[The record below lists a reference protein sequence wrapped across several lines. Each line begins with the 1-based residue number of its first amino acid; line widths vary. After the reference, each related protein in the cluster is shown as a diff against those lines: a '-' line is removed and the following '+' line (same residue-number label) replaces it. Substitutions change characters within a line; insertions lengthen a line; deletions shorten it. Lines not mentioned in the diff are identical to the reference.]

1 METITAIIIFTI
13 FGMLLIGMIIWFV
26 ILCNMSLYLR
36 VFEKDQYTIYKYVMK
51 NISDCTFDFHTDKGD
66 MFKLY
71 DLDLLLTHENGN
83 YVGSIFKS
91 IGDNI
96 NCVFCTLYTKEA
108 KALGEELLKIKNKT
122 FEPSICKVEHNKLY
136 YLQSADDI
144 NNGYWLFLSDT
155 SDEDLSSLTY
165 CKKCIYFST
174 RKGEIIYSSVEPGK
188 IMNDLSAL
196 KLRQATAG
204 EEKIFE
210 EFFNINKN

>member
-1 METITAIIIFTI
+1 MGTTTAIIIFSI
-13 FGMLLIGMIIWFV
+13 FGLLVIGMIICGV

-51 NISDCTFDFHTDKGD
+51 HISDCKFDFHTDKGD

-83 YVGSIFKS
+83 YVGSVFES
-91 IGDNI
+91 VGGNI

-108 KALGEELLKIKNKT
+108 KALGEELLKIKNKA
-122 FEPSICKVEHNKLY
+122 FEPSICKVEHNKIY

-174 RKGEIIYSSVEPGK
+174 RKGKIIYSSKDSGK
-188 IMNDLSAL
+188 IMNDLLVL
-196 KLRQATAG
+196 KLRQATTD
-204 EEKIFE
+204 EEKMFE
-210 EFFNINKN
+210 EFFSINEN

>member
-1 METITAIIIFTI
+1 METATAIIIFII
-13 FGMLLIGMIIWFV
+13 FGILLIGMIIWWV
-26 ILCNMSLYLR
+26 ILCNWSLYLR

-51 NISDCTFDFHTDKGD
+51 HISDCTFDFHTEKGD

-108 KALGEELLKIKNKT
+108 KALGEELLKIKEKT
-122 FEPSICKVEHNKLY
+122 FESNICNVEHNKLY

-144 NNGYWLFLSDT
+144 IENSYWVFLSDQ

-165 CKKCIYFST
+165 CKKCICFST
-174 RKGEIIYSSVEPGK
+174 RQKEIIYYN
-188 IMNDLSAL
+188 IMYQFARSML
-196 KLRQATAG
+196 
-204 EEKIFE
+204 
-210 EFFNINKN
+210 

>member
-1 METITAIIIFTI
+1 
-13 FGMLLIGMIIWFV
+13 
-26 ILCNMSLYLR
+26 
-36 VFEKDQYTIYKYVMK
+36 MK
-51 NISDCTFDFHTDKGD
+51 HISDCKFDFHTDKGD

-83 YVGSIFKS
+83 YVGSVFKS
-91 IGDNI
+91 IGGNI

-108 KALGEELLKIKNKT
+108 KAIGEELLKIKNKA

-155 SDEDLSSLTY
+155 SDEDISSLTY

-174 RKGEIIYSSVEPGK
+174 RKEEIVYSRVEGGEIMHDFSV
-188 IMNDLSAL
+188 L
-196 KLRQATAG
+196 KLRLATDA
-204 EEKIFE
+204 EEKMFS
-210 EFFNINKN
+210 EFFNI